1 MKNRWIRRQA
11 KGQKL
16 HRSFRKDNRGAS
28 IVLVII
34 AMAMI
39 GILASTML
47 WMAYLNYMI
56 KLTDLKT
63 KNSFY
68 SAETVM
74 EQIMAGMQHEASAA
88 VSLGYQDVMKNWENY
103 EGEGGRFQAFAD
115 VYLDTLIAYLKDSS
129 KGNGYYDPAVLEEF
143 IDDSL
148 LPGMNMVT
156 DTSSPE
162 YANSW
167 YNSSRKMELVNNYT
181 LILRDIKV
189 SYTDGNGYVSMI
201 STDICIDVP
210 KLVFQYN
217 SADDK
222 LYEYSLIGNE
232 GIETKAGVGASTIEG
247 SIYAGINESTKTG
260 GIVVNSGTSITIKN
274 GRHVISKGDIAVEG
288 PNAAFRV
295 RAMSGNEESC
305 VYAQNLKLNSG
316 VLSLDSRTF
325 VADDLV
331 LFGSGSRATITR
343 EYYGYGSS
351 TATGL
356 IDGETVDSSASSAII
371 INGKNATVDFSGVT
385 KLLLAGRAYIG
396 QSLTDNLPESENPL
410 PSGDPVLMGESI
422 AVKGNQ
428 IAYLVPAECIGTVDG
443 RTIMGINPL
452 NGTNAAKM
460 EELKIE
466 YGDEFVE
473 VDFHKPI
480 YKLDNKTLSDYGVTD
495 MKHIRKVYAQYNS
508 SNDADKT
515 LLYYYL
521 VMDKDKAAEYF
532 VQYYNFNSNKE
543 ALDAYFNKYAS
554 GGIILGDYGAEN
566 TEYTILGNS
575 LVSSTLSESGVTLL
589 TGLDN
594 SLPEGGEGEEEAE
607 EPGEENSTEYKETGE
622 NAETVVNEKDTV
634 DALTMSYEYE
644 GIYKALTTNLTED
657 ASSVSPIQ
665 NVYNSVIR
673 DLGSEGGDETNNLTK
688 YLANH
693 GGTVKF
699 TSPEGYE
706 AILTNA
712 DYTLPSS
719 GYQNIKLI
727 VSQGDVTLDKNF
739 SGLVIAKGKIT
750 IANAVEIKRD
760 KEGLYK
766 ALNATTGV
774 EGDTT
779 IPLQYIYGSGV
790 EAGNEDVK
798 VDEKGQLDVD
808 FTEIVRYANWIKK

>member
-1 MKNRWIRRQA
+1 MKNRWMRRQA
-11 KGQKL
+11 KKQKL
-16 HRSFRKDNRGAS
+16 HRRFQKDNRGSA

-39 GILASTML
+39 GILASTIL
-47 WMAYLNYMI
+47 WMAYLNYTI

-129 KGNGYYDPAVLEEF
+129 KGNSYYDPAVLEEF

-156 DTSSPE
+156 DASSPE

-167 YNSSRKMELVNNYT
+167 YNSSRKMELVNNST

-210 KLVFQYN
+210 KLVFQYT
-217 SADDK
+217 SADEK

-232 GIETKAGVGASTIEG
+232 GIETKAGLGASTIEG
-247 SIYAGINESTKTG
+247 SVYAGINETTKTG
-260 GIVVNSGTSITIKN
+260 GFVVNSGTTITIKN
-274 GRHVISKGDIAVEG
+274 GRHVISKGNISAKG

-295 RAMSGNEESC
+295 RAMSGDEESC
-305 VYAQNLKLNSG
+305 VYAQNLEINSG
-316 VLSLDSRTF
+316 VMSLDGRIY
-325 VADDLV
+325 VADDL
-331 LFGSGSRATITR
+331 LLLGTGSRATITR

-356 IDGETVDSSASSAII
+356 IDGETIDSSASSAII

-396 QSLTDNLPESENPL
+396 QSLTDNSGGVVPA
-410 PSGDPVLMGESI
+410 GDPILMGESI

-428 IAYLVPAECIGTVDG
+428 IAYLVPAECIGTVDSKSV
-443 RTIMGINPL
+443 MGLNPL

-466 YGDEFVE
+466 YGDEFAE

-521 VMDKDKAAEYF
+521 VLDKDKAAEYF

-543 ALDAYFNKYAS
+543 SLDAYFNKYAS
-554 GGIILGDYGAEN
+554 GGIVLGDYEAEN

-575 LVSSTLSESGVTLL
+575 LISSTSSESGVTLL
-589 TGLDN
+589 TGLAL
-594 SLPEGGEGEEEAE
+594 STPEGGEGAGETEETET
-607 EPGEENSTEYKETGE
+607 GDSTEYKETGE
-622 NAETVVNEKDTV
+622 NAETVVNEKDTA
-634 DALTMSYEYE
+634 DALTMAYEYE

-657 ASSVSPIQ
+657 ASSVGPNQ

-673 DLGSEGGDETNNLTK
+673 DLGSAGGDETNNLTK
-688 YLANH
+688 YLASH
-693 GGTVKF
+693 GGMVKF

-727 VSQGDVTLDKNF
+727 VSQGNVTIDKNF
-739 SGLVIAKGKIT
+739 SGLVIAKGKII

-766 ALNATTGV
+766 VLNATTGA

-779 IPLQYIYGSGV
+779 TPLQYFVNGSSVGAGAV
-790 EAGNEDVK
+790 EAE
-798 VDEKGQLDVD
+798 VDEKGQLDID